1 MRLQTFIRSMR
12 EPHAVTIARH
22 SLSAAALVLAIGWTA
37 PATAQDAAVADEL
50 AAMRAQMAA
59 MSERI
64 DTLEAQL
71 AAAKSEA
78 QAATSAANA
87 ATASAASAA
96 AAAEPAARGP
106 QVAWKGA
113 PELTG
118 DGGWSFKPRGR
129 IQLDAGTVSS
139 PRGITDPS
147 LGFGS
152 EVRRAYLGFDGKLPG
167 GFGYRAEIDVAA
179 SAVEITDLYLT
190 YQASKELGLTLGHQK
205 PFWGLEEMTSDL
217 FTSFTERAAMNT
229 AFGFERRLGAS
240 AAYAK
245 GPLLLQAG
253 AFTDNVADLNDDAN
267 NSVSLDARAVFAPRL
282 GDGQLHLGGSVHW
295 HDLNDSAASLR
306 YRVRPFIHT
315 PDVRFIDTGNVGATS
330 EMGYG
335 LEAAYIAGPFQ
346 ATGEAH
352 WQRVNRP
359 GALADPTFFGG
370 YAEVGVFLTP
380 GDTRGYKGGAFDRVK
395 PKRPVTAGGIGAVQ
409 INLRYDYLDLMDAGI
424 IGGKQDGYDLGL
436 VWNPTDYLRF
446 LLSYGHVVYSD
457 AVIPAAG
464 GDRNYS
470 VDAVGMRA
478 QIDF

>member
-1 MRLQTFIRSMR
+1 MRGT
-12 EPHAVTIARH
+12 ETVTSAKH
-22 SLSAAALVLAIGWTA
+22 SLSAAALALAIGWTA
-37 PATAQDAAVADEL
+37 PATAQDASVAEEL

-59 MSERI
+59 MSSRI

-71 AAAKSEA
+71 AAAKAEA
-78 QAATSAANA
+78 QAATVAANA
-87 ATASAASAA
+87 AAASAA
-96 AAAEPAARGP
+96 TAAAAPAAGGP
-106 QVAWKGA
+106 RVAWKGA
-113 PELTG
+113 PEITG
-118 DGGWSFKPRGR
+118 ESGWSFKPRGR

-139 PRGITDPS
+139 PPGIADAG

-152 EVRRAYLGFDGKLPG
+152 ELRRAFIGFDGTVPG
-167 GFGYRAEIDVAA
+167 GFGYRAEIDVAG
-179 SAVEITDLYLT
+179 SAVEITDFYLT
-190 YQASKELGLTLGHQK
+190 YQASRELGFTLGHQK
-205 PFWGLEEMTSDL
+205 PFWGLEELTSDL
-217 FTSFTERAAMNT
+217 FTSFTERAAVNT

-240 AAYAK
+240 ATYAK
-245 GPLLLQAG
+245 GPVLLQAG

-267 NSVSLDARAVFAPRL
+267 NSVSLDGRAVFAPKV
-282 GDGQLHLGGSVHW
+282 GNAQLHLGGSVHW

-315 PDVRFIDTGNVGATS
+315 PDVRFIDTGNIGATS

-335 LEAAYIAGPFQ
+335 LEAAYIAGPFH
-346 ATGEAH
+346 ATGEAR

-370 YAEVGVFLTP
+370 YAEVGMFLTR

-395 PKRPVTAGGIGAVQ
+395 PKRPVGQGGIGAVQ
-409 INLRYDYLDLMDAGI
+409 INLRYDYLDLIDAGI

>member
-1 MRLQTFIRSMR
+1 
-12 EPHAVTIARH
+12 VTIARH
-22 SLSAAALVLAIGWTA
+22 SLSTAALALTIGWTA
-37 PATAQDAAVADEL
+37 PATAQDASVAQEL
-50 AAMRAQMAA
+50 SAMRAQMAA
-59 MSERI
+59 MNSRI
-64 DTLEAQL
+64 DTLESQL
-71 AAAKSEA
+71 AAAKAEA
-78 QAATSAANA
+78 QAATAAASA
-87 ATASAASAA
+87 ATASAASATAVVA
-96 AAAEPAARGP
+96 AAPAASGT

-118 DGGWSFKPRGR
+118 EGGWSFKPRGR
-129 IQLDAGTVSS
+129 MQLDAGTVSS
-139 PRGITDPS
+139 PRGLHDPS

-152 EVRRAYLGFDGKLPG
+152 ELRRAYIGFDGKMPG

-179 SAVEITDLYLT
+179 SAVEVTDLYLT
-190 YQASKELGLTLGHQK
+190 YQPSKDVGLTVGQHK
-205 PFWGLEEMTSDL
+205 PFWGLEELTSDL

-240 AAYAK
+240 ASYAN
-245 GPLLLQAG
+245 GPVLLQAG
-253 AFTDNVADLNDDAN
+253 AFTDNVADLNSDEN
-267 NSVSLDARAVFAPRL
+267 NSVSLDGRAVFMPKL
-282 GDGQLHLGGSVHW
+282 GNGQLHLGGSVHW
-295 HDLNDSAASLR
+295 HDLGDSAASLR

-335 LEAAYIAGPFQ
+335 LEAAYIRGPFH

-352 WQRVNRP
+352 WQRVNRR

-370 YAEVGVFLTP
+370 YAEVGMFITG

-395 PKRPVTAGGIGAVQ
+395 PRHPVGQGGIGAVQ
-409 INLRYDYLDLMDAGI
+409 INLRYDYLDLIDAGV

-457 AVIPAAG
+457 AVIPTAS
-464 GDRNYS
+464 GDRDYS
-470 VDAVGMRA
+470 VDALGMRA